1 MSKNESEGKVMR
13 IETRP
18 DNQLSEQKGTNLV
31 SVPVMQASPAN
42 APVTPPP
49 GHNAPQAP
57 TESGNTP

>member
-1 MSKNESEGKVMR
+1 MSKNQPEAKLV

-31 SVPVMQASPAN
+31 SVPVMQASPAD

-49 GHNAPQAP
+49 GHQAP
-57 TESGNTP
+57 PAPPASGNTP

>member
-1 MSKNESEGKVMR
+1 MSKNESDGKVMR

-18 DNQLSEQKGTNLV
+18 DNHLSEQKGANLV
-31 SVPVMQASPAN
+31 SVPVMQSSPAD

-57 TESGNTP
+57 AEGGNTP